1 MAEDDPERSIP
12 VGTSVSFIDP
22 VTQLPVKGEVQR
34 ENSHFIG
41 VWYDRKTKLKDGTT
55 ETSKFYT
62 NISKMKVF
70 VIR

>member
-1 MAEDDPERSIP
+1 MVEEDPQRSIP
-12 VGTSVSFIDP
+12 KGTAVSFIDP

-41 VWYDRKTKLKDGTT
+41 VWYERKTKRKDGTV
-55 ETSKFYT
+55 EASKFYI

-70 VIR
+70 VVR